1 MPPIGVLSGIL
12 GALSFG
18 AGDFAGAVAARRA
31 GALVVVAGA
40 HVVGLVALLLGAVLI
55 RPALPGLDA
64 NLIGIAAGV
73 AGLVGLAALYR
84 GMSLGSMGL
93 VTALAGAGSLA
104 LPLLAGVIL
113 GARITPL
120 QLAGVLCAALAA
132 AAAGGASRDEVG
144 RRSLALA
151 ALASLGFGA
160 WYVLVDRSAALGDPL
175 WALLFSRT
183 ASAVLAAAVVAVR
196 GIDRAS
202 VPIGIIVVAGL
213 FDVGGNAL
221 YVVARE
227 TMHLGLAAALI
238 GLYPIVTMLLAR
250 FVLGERLT
258 LLGQVGVA
266 LAGLGIVLI
275 SLGG

>member
-1 MPPIGVLSGIL
+1 MSPTGILSGLL
-12 GALSFG
+12 GAISFG
-18 AGDFAGAVAARRA
+18 AGDFAGAFASRRA

-40 HVVGLVALLLGAVLI
+40 HVVGLIALLAGVALI
-55 RPALPGLDA
+55 HPPLPGLTA
-64 NLIGIAAGV
+64 NLVGAAAGIAGV
-73 AGLVGLAALYR
+73 TGLAALYR

-93 VTALAGAGSLA
+93 VTSLAGAGSLA
-104 LPLLAGVIL
+104 LPLLAGVVL
-113 GARITPL
+113 GAAITPL
-120 QLAGVLCAALAA
+120 QLAGVLCAGLAA
-132 AAAGGASRDEVG
+132 AAAGGASGDEFG

-151 ALASLGFGA
+151 GLAAVAFGA
-160 WYVLVDRSAALGDPL
+160 WYVLIDLSARDGDPL
-175 WALLFSRT
+175 WALVFSRA
-183 ASAVLAAAVVAVR
+183 ASAAIAGAVVAVR
-196 GIDRAS
+196 GFDRAS
-202 VPIGIIVVAGL
+202 LPIGIIAVAGL

-258 LLGQVGVA
+258 RLGQAGVA

>member
-1 MPPIGVLSGIL
+1 VVL
-12 GALSFG
+12 GA
-18 AGDFAGAVAARRA
+18 
-31 GALVVVAGA
+31 
-40 HVVGLVALLLGAVLI
+40 
-55 RPALPGLDA
+55 P
-64 NLIGIAAGV
+64 
-73 AGLVGLAALYR
+73 
-84 GMSLGSMGL
+84 
-93 VTALAGAGSLA
+93 
-104 LPLLAGVIL
+104 
-113 GARITPL
+113 ITPL

-132 AAAGGASRDEVG
+132 AAAGGASADEVG

-151 ALASLGFGA
+151 GLAAVAFGA
-160 WYVLVDRSAALGDPL
+160 WYVLIDRSAELGDPL
-175 WALLFSRT
+175 WALVFSRG
-183 ASAVLAAAVVAVR
+183 ASAAIAAAIVAVR
-196 GIDRAS
+196 GFDRAS
-202 VPIGIIVVAGL
+202 VPLGIIVVAGL

-258 LLGQVGVA
+258 RLGQVGVG